1 MTGQAAVN
9 TTRDYLRATIFM
21 GSTAIVIV
29 AVLTGALSS
38 FEECF
43 ADDLDSCNANQ
54 KLIII
59 KVGCLVAN
67 FLAIFYVFLQCTR
80 FMVHFS
86 FMINTK
92 IIEGM
97 ELKKSLMVKV
107 FERAHMYYSIGIRLY
122 FLAVPLFA
130 WLFSRWALLG
140 ATVIHLTIIYELER
154 AQFLQDLVKETLPGL
169 LDNNNN
175 TTTVADEE
183 EQKTK

>member
-1 MTGQAAVN
+1 
-9 TTRDYLRATIFM
+9 
-21 GSTAIVIV
+21 
-29 AVLTGALSS
+29 
-38 FEECF
+38 
-43 ADDLDSCNANQ
+43 
-54 KLIII
+54 
-59 KVGCLVAN
+59 
-67 FLAIFYVFLQCTR
+67 
-80 FMVHFS
+80 
-86 FMINTK
+86 
-92 IIEGM
+92 
-97 ELKKSLMVKV
+97 
-107 FERAHMYYSIGIRLY
+107 MYYSIGIRLY